1 MFTKTITNFKQGMT
15 PNLYGDGIF
24 KIEHFGHVTEQAR
37 PYRALVL
44 SDMTHGAGGAMLS
57 TTKFATISGIIYTI
71 GEEVGSGSRPI
82 LSKWDGT
89 NKYWD
94 NFQSFNKDSIYAQMI
109 FGYAGNLYGLWRDGS
124 AATTGYLWKMTTAG
138 SLTAQHQTK
147 AWTNYCDPF
156 YRKAN
161 NLEYLGIDNV
171 IYSFDGTTLTAVFTH
186 PLTTFV
192 WTCIAENGIYIQLTG
207 YDTASLEATSY
218 LWDGNSTVNDVNQK
232 YNLGFDYPLHTATLG
247 DFHFFV
253 LSDRTNANIAD
264 VGTQQSKKL
273 IIKYSLNDGILKDVN
288 TFYFK
293 ELYAYGTSSNGS
305 IEVGGRFVED
315 DKLYFGAS
323 AKFQNETTTSKVIF
337 CLDSKGNLSIAQN
350 LDVDTSSLSYPIGIL
365 KQRDGWWFG
374 MGGITATN
382 NWNTTTTEA
391 TYSYPAFF
399 ETPIFS
405 SNNFTNNINIL
416 GYTVTT
422 EPLAS
427 GASVII
433 KVRGD
438 NETAWTTLS
447 THDTDG
453 SVDYAMIGIVSATGL
468 AYGTR
473 SQMQFRLES
482 IGGAVITGF
491 SVTFNEIPSNT
502 YSYATK

>member
-15 PNLYGDGIF
+15 PNLYGEGIVR
-24 KIEHFGHVTEQAR
+24 IEHFDNTTEQAR
-37 PYRALVL
+37 PFRALVA
-44 SDMTHGAGGAMLS
+44 SDMTHGAGGVMLS
-57 TTKFATISGIIYTI
+57 HTKFATINNIIYTI
-71 GEEVGSGSRPI
+71 GEEIGSASRPL

-124 AATTGYLWKMTTAG
+124 SATTGYLWKMTTAG

-218 LWDGNSTVNDVNQK
+218 LWDGDSTVNDVNQK
-232 YNLGFDYPLHTATLG
+232 YNLGYDYPLHTATLG
-247 DFHFFV
+247 DYHFFV
-253 LSDRTNANIAD
+253 LCDRTNTNIAD
-264 VGTQQSKKL
+264 AETQQSKKL
-273 IIKYSLNDGILKDVN
+273 IIKYSLNDGITKDVN
-288 TFYFK
+288 TFLFK
-293 ELYAYGTSSNGS
+293 ELYAYGTSTNGS
-305 IEVGGRFVED
+305 IEVSGRFVENE
-315 DKLYFGAS
+315 KLYFGAS
-323 AKFQNETTTSKVIF
+323 VMFQNETTVSKVIF

-350 LDVDTSSLSYPIGIL
+350 LDVDTSTINYPCGIL

-374 MGGITATN
+374 MGGITATS
-382 NWNTTTTEA
+382 NWNTTTTEV
-391 TYSYPAFF
+391 TSSYPAFF
-399 ETPIFS
+399 ETPKYSS
-405 SNNFTNNINIL
+405 SNFTEDIDVL
-416 GYTVTT
+416 GYTVTF

-427 GASVII
+427 GASVVV
-433 KVRGD
+433 KTRAD
-438 NETAWTTLS
+438 AETAWTTIA
-447 THDTDG
+447 TFAVDD
-453 SVDYAMIGIVSATGL
+453 SVQGAMTGT
-468 AYGTR
+468 GTNTVAER
-473 SQMQFRLES
+473 QFRIES
-482 IGGAVITGF
+482 VGGAVLTGW
-491 SVTFNEIPSNT
+491 SVTFNGVANAV
-502 YSYATK
+502 YHYVTK